1 MAKNAVDI
9 DQVVGLIQALAPAMD
24 VGAIQTAVTSWLN
37 NHPEATTTVTDGSIT
52 EAKLAAAVAQK
63 LGLVTQLSDEIDD
76 LWNVMSFDMTLP
88 TIMANLRH
96 NRIDKIPLGA
106 TFTVPHAVYGDI
118 TFAVRAK
125 NMHKCA
131 DDETKPTLTIQPIYL
146 LSNNGG
152 ASAATFQYDRP
163 EAFVKVAEA
172 IPAGTVCKF
181 TTIAYGGWTAGT
193 WHFTATAAIPVGA
206 KLCISGYQDHALD
219 TLNVNVYAS
228 AKATTT
234 LSQYAIASGDGGAT
248 VNLGTWGTECNH
260 PQRVSYGSNNEAQS
274 NIFQWLNAD
283 TGSANMDSVY
293 EEKTEF
299 DMMDTSFVSKKGFL
313 GGFGAEFRSY
323 LGLAKIP
330 NITNAVFESDPYIK
344 NDSYFHQGYF
354 FLPSRKEIYGTNENA
369 HEDGETQFDFYKDI
383 MTADADKLMHARGA
397 ANPTSYWLRTPLAGS
412 ASSVR
417 ICYTGFGGQLSSS
430 YAASALAVAPLAILA

>member
-1 MAKNAVDI
+1 MSDTKIVA
-9 DQVVGLIQALAPAMD
+9 LIKALAPKAD
-24 VGAIQTAVTSWLN
+24 PAVIEAKVQDWLDA
-37 NHPEATTTVTDGSIT
+37 HPEATTTVQDGSIT
-52 EAKLAAAVAQK
+52 IAKLASDVAAKINQVS
-63 LGLVTQLSDEIDD
+63 QLSDEIDN

-163 EAFVKVAEA
+163 EAFVRVAEA

-219 TLNVNVYAS
+219 TLKVNVYAS

-234 LSQYAIASGDGGAT
+234 LAQYAIASGDGGAT

-330 NITNAVFESDPYIK
+330 NITNAVFESDPYVK

-397 ANPTSYWLRTPLAGS
+397 VNPTSYWLRTPLAGN
-412 ASSVR
+412 AITVR
-417 ICYTGFGGQLSSS
+417 FCFTGDGGQL
-430 YAASALAVAPLAILA
+430 YYTSALFAYAVAPLAILA

>member
-1 MAKNAVDI
+1 MAMSTGK
-9 DQVVGLIQALAPAMD
+9 VVALIQAMGGGADPAVIEAKVQD
-24 VGAIQTAVTSWLN
+24 WLDA
-37 NHPEATTTVTDGSIT
+37 HPEATTTVQDGSIT
-52 EAKLAAAVAQK
+52 EQKLATSIAQK
-63 LGLVTQLSDEIDD
+63 LGLISSLSDEIDD

-106 TFTVPHAVYGDI
+106 TLTVPHAVYGDI
-118 TFAVRAK
+118 TFAIRAK

-152 ASAATFQYDRP
+152 SSAATFQYDRP
-163 EAFVKVAEA
+163 EAFAKVAEA
-172 IPAGTVCKF
+172 IPAGSVCQF
-181 TTIAYGGWTAGT
+181 TTIAYSGWTAGT
-193 WHFTATAAIPVGA
+193 WHFTATADIPVGA

-219 TLNVNVYAS
+219 TLKVNVYAS

-234 LSQYAIASGDGGAT
+234 LAQYAIASGDGGAT
-248 VNLGTWGTECNH
+248 VNLGAWGTECNH

-299 DMMDTSFVSKKGFL
+299 DMMDTSFTSKKGFL

-330 NITNAVFESDPYIK
+330 NITNTVFESDPYVK
-344 NDSYFHQGYF
+344 DDSYFHQGYF

-369 HEDGETQFDFYKDI
+369 HEDGETQFNFYKDV
-383 MTADADKLMHARGA
+383 MTANADKLMYARGA
-397 ANPTSYWLRTPLAGS
+397 VNPTSYWLRTPTAGY
-412 ASSVR
+412 ATYVR
-417 ICYTGFGGQLSSS
+417 ICDTGRGGQLRYSHA
-430 YAASALAVAPLAILA
+430 YGAYAVAPLAILA

>member
-1 MAKNAVDI
+1 MDEGISLGLVM
-9 DQVVGLIQALAPAMD
+9 GLIREATGADAAVIEQAVQD
-24 VGAIQTAVTSWLN
+24 WLDE
-37 NHPEATTTVTDGSIT
+37 HPEATTTVADGSIT
-52 EAKLAAAVAQK
+52 EAKLAAAVAAKINQ
-63 LGLVTQLSDEIDD
+63 VSQLSDEIDD

-96 NRIDKIPLGA
+96 GRNDKIPLGA

-152 ASAATFQYDRP
+152 SSAATFQFDRA
-163 EAFVKVAEA
+163 EAFCKVGTL

-193 WHFTATAAIPVGA
+193 YMFTADSDIPVGA
-206 KLCISGYQDHALD
+206 KLCISGAQNTAL
-219 TLNVNVYAS
+219 TSLKVRVYAS
-228 AKATTT
+228 AKATTH
-234 LSQYAIASGDGGAT
+234 SAEYAISTEDGTAT
-248 VNLGTWGTECNH
+248 LNLGTWGEDLNH

-299 DMMDTSFVSKKGFL
+299 DMMDTSFTSKKGFL

-330 NITNAVFESDPYIK
+330 NITNSVFESDPYVK
-344 NDSYFHQGYF
+344 NQSYFHQGYF
-354 FLPSRKEIYGTNENA
+354 FLPSRKEIYGTNENTY
-369 HEDGETQFDFYKDI
+369 EDGETQFDFYKDV
-383 MTADADKLMHARGA
+383 MTADADKLMYARGA
-397 ANPTSYWLRTPLAGS
+397 VNPTSYWLRTPYAGY
-412 ASSVR
+412 AFSVR
-417 ICYTGFGGQLSSS
+417 FCYAGYGGQLYSS
-430 YAASALAVAPLAILA
+430 YASNASAVAPLAILA